1 MSKGLRAFFVFW
13 MVWDI
18 GFFVKNLIEGDLFFM
33 AVFAVLACI
42 QLGSYL
48 FARNAIQ
55 KRDAVEAK
63 IAADR
68 EKYRSQLK
76 KQWSV

>member
-1 MSKGLRAFFVFW
+1 MSKGLKAFFAFW
-13 MVWDI
+13 MVYDI
-18 GFFVKNLIEGDLFFM
+18 AFFVKNLIEGDVPFM
-33 AVFAVLACI
+33 IIFAVLACI

-68 EKYRSQLK
+68 AKFQRLYEGP
-76 KQWSV
+76 